1 MFNFARFLYP
11 NNVDKITLP
20 EDENFLIYY
29 HSYQEEHNYSI
40 GNHLVMFDNPLNI
53 LHEIFNVDT
62 PSVSLVKEGRA
73 LRQFQSLFGWS
84 KHGPPNRNVKL

>member
-1 MFNFARFLYP
+1 
-11 NNVDKITLP
+11 
-20 EDENFLIYY
+20 
-29 HSYQEEHNYSI
+29 
-40 GNHLVMFDNPLNI
+40 MFDNPLNI